1 MMESLIKPLL
11 LVNRIY
17 DEFFFQ
23 DEVFVVCEDKLE
35 QFRRSGE
42 SQSDSYKNT
51 HIVIKFN
58 EKTKQ
63 LVKKYIPLMKE
74 YIYNK
79 NNQAELEQFASYS
92 EKYICALETNQEINS
107 IKSALDISKDA
118 PTFEIEVF
126 GYFLRAIAPIEY
138 LLRSIAIVVKD
149 SSDEEILNKLDSILK

>member
-1 MMESLIKPLL
+1 MESLIKPLL

-23 DEVFVVCEDKLE
+23 DEVFVIYEDKLE
-35 QFRRSGE
+35 QFLHSGE

-51 HIVIKFN
+51 HVVIKFN

-63 LVKKYIPLMKE
+63 LVKKYLPALKE

-79 NNQAELEQFASYS
+79 NNQIELEQFASYS

-107 IKSALDISKDA
+107 VKSALEVLKDA

-126 GYFLRAIAPIEY
+126 AYFLRAISPIEY
-138 LLRSIAIVVKD
+138 LPQSISILVKD
-149 SSDEEILNKLDSILK
+149 SSDEEILNKLDAILK